1 MPFPIIYCCFNSL
14 TKRLLQFDID
24 YEEFKQS
31 IDGLKQQLQ
40 MFVDSWFEKP
50 LSVSFKVSPH
60 SSCFACSMHQSLCRA
75 SNGSSYGSVSM
86 LRPHMPLR
94 H

>member
-1 MPFPIIYCCFNSL
+1 MVHHVMQCSL
-14 TKRLLQFDID
+14 CHCNICLLQFDID

-50 LSVSFKVSPH
+50 LSVSVSFH
-60 SSCFACSMHQSLCRA
+60 HITLFLNLLLIELCGRQ
-75 SNGSSYGSVSM
+75 
-86 LRPHMPLR
+86 R
-94 H
+94 